1 MNKNLKIIAAT
12 LMSVSVFVTP
22 QLFANSKSDE
32 TASVSNALKEQL
44 AQLNNLQANYQQ
56 QVFDNAGNKV
66 MAGEGLVK
74 LKRPEKLFWQ
84 QTSPDQ
90 TLLISNGEKTYYFD
104 EFAEQVTILN
114 SKKLINS
121 TPFALLTSND
131 SELWQS
137 YYVLFEDGKYL
148 ITPIN
153 KGESQVERLQLS
165 FAENLLTTMEV
176 FDNTGQT
183 SVYKFSEQKV
193 NQAVNDTV
201 FKFEIPAGV
210 FVDDQTQG
218 E

>member
-1 MNKNLKIIAAT
+1 
-12 LMSVSVFVTP
+12 MSVSVFVTP

-90 TLLISNGEKTYYFD
+90 TLLISNGENTYYFD

-137 YYVLFEDGKYL
+137 YHVLFEDGKYL

-183 SVYKFSEQKV
+183 SVYKFSEQKI